1 MLAAGRS
8 DSIGIDGQHTVGDPG
23 SGTPVR
29 YPATALG
36 SSWHTVLR
44 IVTAPVI
51 AVLAIA
57 VRLDSRGPAIYP
69 ARRVGR
75 NGSVFRCFKLRTMR
89 WHPDVREAAITTR
102 DDVRVP
108 RVGSFLRRYRLD
120 ELPQLV
126 NVARGEMNL
135 VGPRPE
141 DPRYVDLTDPLHL
154 AVFSARPGITGLTQ
168 LAFADEASLIDPADS
183 DRHYRETILPT
194 KLALD
199 RDYLRR
205 RSLRLDLWILGQT
218 LGTALGRRT
227 SREAIE
233 ARR

>member
-1 MLAAGRS
+1 MIVVRRFR
-8 DSIGIDGQHTVGDPG
+8 DGDECE
-23 SGTPVR
+23 
-29 YPATALG
+29 
-36 SSWHTVLR
+36 LR
-44 IVTAPVI
+44 EI
-51 AVLAIA
+51 
-57 VRLDSRGPAIYP
+57 
-69 ARRVGR
+69 RRVVAGL
-75 NGSVFRCFKLRTMR
+75 LR
-89 WHPDVREAAITTR
+89 
-102 DDVRVP
+102 
-108 RVGSFLRRYRLD
+108 FLKGMSKRRRA
-120 ELPQLV
+120 E
-126 NVARGEMNL
+126 RGEMNL

-141 DPRYVDLTDPLHL
+141 DPRYVDLTNPLHL